1 MTNMFPKCL
10 GLQTIQTRVLLQF
23 IKASL
28 WDSQFG
34 MELTGC
40 HGKHQG
46 RNVDGNEVGEV
57 RAKSGIEQII
67 VCRILKSNFRVE
79 GPENEFMSQYL

>member
-1 MTNMFPKCL
+1 
-10 GLQTIQTRVLLQF
+10 
-23 IKASL
+23 
-28 WDSQFG
+28 
-34 MELTGC
+34 MELTGS
-40 HGKHQG
+40 HAKNQG

-67 VCRILKSNFRVE
+67 AFRILKSSFRME